1 MGREYNKYKNV
12 KKENIRMAILIL
24 LIGILVSGALFLKEK
39 KTDNDGSVIEREY
52 GKNRDVKLIADSVY
66 GKEVIEMEVLS
77 RTYSDEE
84 INAMITGFEEELKQ
98 QILGSNQAFNSVNS
112 DLVLEDRVS
121 DYPFE
126 IEYRIRPRGYIDSSG
141 KIISDIHEETDL
153 NIEIKYYLDD
163 YENELIIPMT
173 IVPREFSENEIF
185 YERLKQKLDE
195 NNSNLRTS
203 ELMELPNDLD
213 GISLSWEKP
222 KKKTAL
228 KVVALTG
235 LLALIVL
242 FKDRLTA
249 GENMKKRKQLNESEY
264 PEFAMK
270 YALLCEAG
278 LTHRQIVERMG
289 DDFKNK
295 REKGPIYEELY
306 RSSKRLKAGI
316 SLTDSLNEMA
326 SDCGVRELSYFVSL
340 INRNIKKG
348 GREIAAEIRKAA
360 DESIS
365 QKREKIRRKAET
377 AGTKLLLPMALMM
390 VIVFVLIMIPAF
402 ESFSF

>member
-185 YERLKQKLDE
+185 YERLK
-195 NNSNLRTS
+195 
-203 ELMELPNDLD
+203 
-213 GISLSWEKP
+213 
-222 KKKTAL
+222 
-228 KVVALTG
+228 
-235 LLALIVL
+235 
-242 FKDRLTA
+242 
-249 GENMKKRKQLNESEY
+249 
-264 PEFAMK
+264 
-270 YALLCEAG
+270 
-278 LTHRQIVERMG
+278 
-289 DDFKNK
+289 
-295 REKGPIYEELY
+295 
-306 RSSKRLKAGI
+306 
-316 SLTDSLNEMA
+316 
-326 SDCGVRELSYFVSL
+326 
-340 INRNIKKG
+340 
-348 GREIAAEIRKAA
+348 
-360 DESIS
+360 
-365 QKREKIRRKAET
+365 
-377 AGTKLLLPMALMM
+377 
-390 VIVFVLIMIPAF
+390 
-402 ESFSF
+402 

>member
-1 MGREYNKYKNV
+1 MGREDNKYKNV

-39 KTDNDGSVIEREY
+39 KADIDGSVIEREY

-66 GKEVIEMEVLS
+66 GKEVIELEVLS

-98 QILGSNQAFNSVNS
+98 QILGDNLSFDSINS
-112 DLVLEDRVS
+112 DLVLENKVF

-126 IEYRIRPRGYIDSSG
+126 VEYRIRPGGFIDSSG
-141 KIISDIHEETDL
+141 RIVSEIYEETDL
-153 NIEIKYYLDD
+153 NIEIKYYLDN
-163 YENELIIPMT
+163 YENELNVPLT
-173 IVPREFSENEIF
+173 IVPRDFSENEIF
-185 YERLKQKLDE
+185 YERLKQKLNDD
-195 NNSNLRTS
+195 NSNLRTS
-203 ELMELPNDLD
+203 GSMELPNNLD
-213 GISLSWEKP
+213 GINLSWEKP
-222 KKKTAL
+222 KKKTSL
-228 KVVALTG
+228 KVAALTC
-235 LLALIVL
+235 LLALIII
-242 FKDRLTA
+242 FKDKFTA
-249 GENMKKRKQLNESEY
+249 GENMKKRKQLIEAEY

-278 LTHRQIVERMG
+278 LTHRQIVERFG

-295 REKGPIYEELY
+295 REKGPIYEELF
-306 RSSKRLKAGI
+306 RSSRRLKAGI

-348 GREIAAEIRKAA
+348 GREIASEIRKAA